1 MQGRLTFKNSSDP
14 APEKDNSRA
23 EISLIELAHLALR
36 KRYLLAIATLSVMT
50 LVAVGLFL
58 IPNKF
63 QSTASILPSGQTDKL
78 GALKELA
85 GLGNLAAMSEENSS
99 QLFPSILRS
108 NQVKD
113 PLLKKDFVFE
123 DGGETKRMTLP
134 EYFDDDDPDRLR
146 KALDKLTDIN
156 MDKKTGVIRLG
167 VETEYPAFSQA
178 ILKEMLAELENFN
191 LHKRRS
197 QAKNRENYLAR
208 EMAVRE
214 TELKE
219 AERKLEEFQAVNR
232 DWDVSSDPELLRILM
247 QMKRDIEIKSKTYIF
262 LREQYEIAKLEVQKD
277 LPVVVLLDEPTLPTQ
292 KSGPH
297 RLVMILLAGV
307 MTFVISFLGLFLA
320 DSLRKNRDEE
330 QREAIN
336 NFRDDFL
343 QAFPVVNRVI
353 NGLTKK
359 I

>member
-1 MQGRLTFKNSSDP
+1 MQGRLTFKNSSDQ

-23 EISLIELAHLALR
+23 EISIIELAHLALR
-36 KRYLLAIATLSVMT
+36 KRYLLAIATFSVMM
-50 LVAVGLFL
+50 LAAIGLFL

-85 GLGNLAAMSEENSS
+85 GLGSLAAMNEENSS

-113 PLLKKDFVFE
+113 PLLKKEFIFD
-123 DGGETKRMTLP
+123 DDGETKRMTLP

-146 KALDKLTDIN
+146 KALDKITDIN

-197 QAKNRENYLAR
+197 QAKDRENYLAR
-208 EMAVRE
+208 EMTVRE
-214 TELKE
+214 TELKD
-219 AERKLEEFQAVNR
+219 AERKLEEFQSVNR

-307 MTFVISFLGLFLA
+307 MNFVITFIGLFLA
-320 DSLRKNRDEE
+320 DSLRKNKDQE

-336 NFRDDFL
+336 NLRDDFL
-343 QAFPVVNRVI
+343 RAFPVVNRVRAR
-353 NGLTKK
+353 LSRSV
-359 I
+359 